1 MIVLESNGTP
11 WELMI
16 NMDEKVLFFSIWDSD
31 DAKIGAKLEAINRKG
46 DFNDVNSSIPELI
59 EYNFSSYIV

>member
-16 NMDEKVLFFSIWDSD
+16 NMDEKVLFFSIRDSD

-59 EYNFSSYIV
+59 EYSFSSYIV